1 MQKRGADSRL
11 FIYLSNTHLELRGG
25 GGGQGLVFCCFPCVL
40 FFLLQFFFFYSE
52 IGGANA
58 TQASQAPP
66 IDLLLYVI
74 RHVIVFLLSRLIGFL
89 GHRIFLLIKVAKT
102 ATNCKYR
109 PVQNPHL
116 LTLFF
121 FLFLS
126 IHPFLPTFLEVPF
139 FSVSLTTAAPCLSM
153 PHLFT
158 EPSTS

>member
-25 GGGQGLVFCCFPCVL
+25 GGGVGPS
-40 FFLLQFFFFYSE
+40 FLSLSLCAFLPSAILFFYSE
-52 IGGANA
+52 LGA
-58 TQASQAPP
+58 QASQAPP

-89 GHRIFLLIKVAKT
+89 GHRIFLLIKVAKI

-139 FSVSLTTAAPCLSM
+139 FLLCLSNHSCTM
-153 PHLFT
+153 SKYATPFY
-158 EPSTS
+158 

>member
-1 MQKRGADSRL
+1 MS
-11 FIYLSNTHLELRGG
+11 LSLSA
-25 GGGQGLVFCCFPCVL
+25 
-40 FFLLQFFFFYSE
+40 FLLSAILFFYSE
-52 IGGANA
+52 LGGANA
-58 TQASQAPP
+58 QASQAPP

-89 GHRIFLLIKVAKT
+89 GHRIFLLIKVAKI

-126 IHPFLPTFLEVPF
+126 IHPFIPTFLEVPF
-139 FSVSLTTAAPCLSM
+139 FLLCLSNHSCTM
-153 PHLFT
+153 SKYATPFY
-158 EPSTS
+158 

>member
-11 FIYLSNTHLELRGG
+11 FIYLSNTYLELRGD
-25 GGGQGLVFCCFPCVL
+25 LVFCHFRCGL

-52 IGGANA
+52 LGGANA

-89 GHRIFLLIKVAKT
+89 GHRIFLLIKVAKI
-102 ATNCKYR
+102 ATNCKY
-109 PVQNPHL
+109 
-116 LTLFF
+116 TGLFKTPISSPF
-121 FLFLS
+121 FSSSFCQSIPLFPLS
-126 IHPFLPTFLEVPF
+126 WKSLSF

-158 EPSTS
+158 